1 MSKQSQNEMESL
13 ATQLKVLKKNIILVY
28 AFNGTGK
35 TRLSVAY
42 KNISKAGNSGNHAG
56 VYYNAYSEDLFVWN
70 NDEENDGNDIRLE
83 IKKSS
88 LNKYHASL
96 DEDRLREKLAPYKPK
111 FDFQFKF
118 HENSADGVESI
129 RFFVKKTDG
138 LEQSDSPEEAVVLN
152 PAEIEDNPIKISR
165 GEEQIFGWCFF
176 LTLFDIEALT
186 GDGKQSGHFFIDD
199 PVSSLDEHNIFVT
212 AASLMDLIDQH
223 YKDRKIIITT
233 HHIGFISILADWL
246 KKGEKSSAYNKS
258 IQIFI
263 LKKNEGELNFVNP
276 NNDVLL
282 YHLELMQVIKKAI
295 DENLLY
301 AYHFAL
307 LRQVL
312 ENISSFLGVGRI
324 SYVLEQIGF
333 DDSEDVTRIVNTMA
347 HKNVFRYEAKE
358 LVPDNEQTFKEIFN
372 RIQIKYN
379 FVLHTK

>member
-1 MSKQSQNEMESL
+1 
-13 ATQLKVLKKNIILVY
+13 
-28 AFNGTGK
+28 
-35 TRLSVAY
+35 
-42 KNISKAGNSGNHAG
+42 
-56 VYYNAYSEDLFVWN
+56 
-70 NDEENDGNDIRLE
+70 
-83 IKKSS
+83 
-88 LNKYHASL
+88 
-96 DEDRLREKLAPYKPK
+96 
-111 FDFQFKF
+111 
-118 HENSADGVESI
+118 
-129 RFFVKKTDG
+129 
-138 LEQSDSPEEAVVLN
+138 
-152 PAEIEDNPIKISR
+152 
-165 GEEQIFGWCFF
+165 
-176 LTLFDIEALT
+176 
-186 GDGKQSGHFFIDD
+186 
-199 PVSSLDEHNIFVT
+199 LDEHNIFVT

-246 KKGEKSSAYNKS
+246 KKGEKASAYNKS

-333 DDSEDVTRIVNTMA
+333 HDSEDVTRIVNTMA